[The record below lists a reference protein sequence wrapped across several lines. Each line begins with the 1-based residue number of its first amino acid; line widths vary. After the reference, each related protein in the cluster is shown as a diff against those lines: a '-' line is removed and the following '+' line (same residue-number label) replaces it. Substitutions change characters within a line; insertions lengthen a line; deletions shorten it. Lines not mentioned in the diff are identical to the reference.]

1 MTWKTWHRWNLKKCY
16 QDENKMPPISEIKRN
31 ARLGISPDE
40 SAFLLCD
47 SKTTRFYSGAT
58 IARAQ
63 ASSNVLKEE
72 SKYEIIFPDMHVR
85 IVFR

>member
-1 MTWKTWHRWNLKKCY
+1 MTWKTCHRWNLKKCY

-63 ASSNVLKEE
+63 ASSNVLKKE